1 MNVYDLLNLI
11 FMGAIAFVAIADY
24 IERRAKNK
32 RRTHRKVKRRLSNK

>member
-1 MNVYDLLNLI
+1 MNVYDLLSLI

-32 RRTHRKVKRRLSNK
+32 RRPCRKAKRRLRNK